1 MSDARAPERA
11 IDFPREKREFDE
23 FELHR
28 TLGLTLEDM
37 RPGFARVCMKTSS
50 LTKGGVGGSV
60 HGGLLAALVDVAML
74 RALSPLFR
82 LDEQPGGTA
91 DLNIT
96 YLRPALGARIY
107 AEAEVLRKGRSLAVT
122 EVSILDELGTLLA
135 KGRTIYSLRPRPA
148 ANALDTG
155 A

>member
-1 MSDARAPERA
+1 VVSDARAPERA
-11 IDFPREKREFDE
+11 VDLPREKRDFDE
-23 FELHR
+23 FPLHK
-28 TLGLTLEDM
+28 TLGLTLEEM
-37 RPGFARVCMKTSS
+37 RPGFARICMTTGA
-50 LTKGGVGGSV
+50 LTRGGVGGSV
-60 HGGLLAALVDVAML
+60 HGGLLAALVDVVML

-82 LDEQPGGTA
+82 QDEQPGGTA

-135 KGRTIYSLRPRPA
+135 KGRVIYSLRPRA
-148 ANALDTG
+148 AG
-155 A
+155 RE